1 MYSLILLLLF
11 LVVMVCVG
19 VWGMRKTSTLND
31 FFLGGR
37 NCGPWMSAFAYGTTY
52 FSAVVFIGF
61 AGKQGWGFGLS
72 SVLIGVGNAILG
84 AMLAWLLFARRTRR
98 MTQNLNTMTMPEFLE
113 KRYDSE
119 HIKMV
124 AAVLIFVFLLPYSAS
139 VFKGLGHLFES
150 TFHISFDFALIILVG
165 ITGIYLVLGGYFAV
179 TVTDFIQGFIMLGG
193 TIAMTVVII
202 FRAGGILQAMEP
214 ETTIGLKEI
223 LTAAHEGFLSHV
235 PSENRPSFLTVAS
248 LIFMTSFGTWGMPQM
263 VQKFYAVKDESVI
276 KKAAVITT
284 IFALVI
290 GVSAYLTGSLSHI
303 FFNNETVPRLPNGN
317 INFDLIMPTLIT
329 TYLPEML
336 LAIIMLLILSASMST
351 LASMILVSSSAIT
364 IDLYKGYLK
373 KDVSE
378 KQSVLLMRILSAV
391 FILASYL
398 ISKLQIGFIVTLMS
412 LSWGVLSGA
421 FMAPYIL
428 GIFSKKITKA
438 GAYAGL
444 YVGAGSAIIL
454 TLTMGSANA
463 PLAASIAMILPFI
476 VVPLVSSFTPKVDK
490 EIVDKAFGD

>member
-1 MYSLILLLLF
+1 MASLVLLLVF
-11 LVVMVCVG
+11 LVVMVVVG

-37 NCGPWMSAFAYGTTY
+37 SCGPWMSAFAYGTTY

-61 AGKQGWGFGLS
+61 AGKQGWGFGFNALW
-72 SVLIGVGNAILG
+72 IGVGNAILG
-84 AMLAWLLFARRTRR
+84 AMLAWFLLAKRTRR

-113 KRYDSE
+113 ARYDSD
-119 HIKMV
+119 HIKMI

-165 ITGIYLVLGGYFAV
+165 ITGIYLVLGGYSAV

-193 TIAMTVVII
+193 TIAMVIVVVVK
-202 FRAGGILQAMEP
+202 AGGFTEAITVAQANY
-214 ETTIGLKEI
+214 ET
-223 LTAAHEGFLSHV
+223 HV
-235 PSENRPSFLTVAS
+235 PLAQQPSVLTIAS
-248 LIFMTSFGTWGMPQM
+248 LVFMTSFGTWGMPQM

-276 KKAAVITT
+276 NKAAVITT

-290 GVSAYLTGSLSHI
+290 GVCAYFTGVLSHV
-303 FFNNETVPRLPNGN
+303 FFDLETVPRLADGS
-317 INFDLIMPTLIT
+317 INYDLIVPTLLT
-329 TYLPEML
+329 TQMPELL
-336 LAIIMLLILSASMST
+336 LAIIMILVLSASMST
-351 LASMILVSSSAIT
+351 LASMILVSSSSIT

-378 KQSVLLMRILSAV
+378 KTSVAMMRVLSAI
-391 FILASYL
+391 FILCSYL

-428 GIFSKKITKA
+428 GIFSKKVTKA

-444 YVGAGSAIIL
+444 YSGVACAIIL
-454 TLTMGSANA
+454 TLTMGAANS
-463 PLAASIAMILPFI
+463 PLAASIAM
-476 VVPLVSSFTPKVDK
+476 VVPFFVVPIVSAFTPKVSED
-490 EIVDKAFGD
+490 IVNKAFDNIGKK

>member
-1 MYSLILLLLF
+1 MYSLILLLAF
-11 LVVMVCVG
+11 LVVMVAVG

-37 NCGPWMSAFAYGTTY
+37 SCGPWMSAFAYGTTY

-61 AGKQGWGFGLS
+61 AGKQGWGFGFNALW
-72 SVLIGVGNAILG
+72 IGVGNAILG
-84 AMLAWLLFARRTRR
+84 AMLAWFLLAKRTRR

-113 KRYDSE
+113 ARYASE
-119 HIKMV
+119 HIKMI
-124 AAVLIFVFLLPYSAS
+124 AAVLIFIFLLPYSAS
-139 VFKGLGHLFES
+139 VFKGLGHLFEA
-150 TFHISFDFALIILVG
+150 TFHISFEFALIILVG
-165 ITGIYLVLGGYFAV
+165 ITGIYLVLGGYSAV
-179 TVTDFIQGFIMLGG
+179 TVTDFIQGFIMLFG
-193 TIAMTVVII
+193 TIAMVFVVVNK
-202 FRAGGILQAMEP
+202 AG
-214 ETTIGLKEI
+214 GLKEAI
-223 LTAAHEGFLSHV
+223 FVVQENYQLHV
-235 PSENRPSFLTVAS
+235 PVEQRPSFLTIAS

-263 VQKFYAVKDESVI
+263 VQKFYAVKDEKVI
-276 KKAAVITT
+276 NKAAIITT

-290 GVSAYLTGSLSHI
+290 GVCAYFTGILSHV
-303 FFNNETVPRLPNGN
+303 FFDLETVPRLADGG
-317 INFDLIMPTLIT
+317 INYDLIVPTLLT
-329 TYLPEML
+329 TYLPELL
-336 LAIIMLLILSASMST
+336 LAIIMILVLSASMST

-378 KQSVLLMRILSAV
+378 KTSVLMMRILSAV
-391 FILASYL
+391 FILASYV

-444 YVGAGSAIIL
+444 FVGAGSAIIL
-454 TLTMGSANA
+454 TFVFGSSNA
-463 PLAASIAMILPFI
+463 PLASCIAMVVPFI
-476 VVPLVSSFTPKVDK
+476 VVPVVSLFTPKLDK
-490 EIVDKAFGD
+490 SVIDKAFKDF

>member
-1 MYSLILLLLF
+1 MASLVLLLVF
-11 LVVMVCVG
+11 LVVMVAVG

-37 NCGPWMSAFAYGTTY
+37 SCGPWMSAFAYGTTY

-61 AGKQGWGFGLS
+61 AGKQGWGFGFNALW
-72 SVLIGVGNAILG
+72 IGVGNAILG
-84 AMLAWLLFARRTRR
+84 AMLAWFLLAKRTRR

-113 KRYDSE
+113 ARYGSE
-119 HIKMV
+119 HIKMI

-165 ITGIYLVLGGYFAV
+165 ITGIYLVLGGYSAV
-179 TVTDFIQGFIMLGG
+179 TVTDFIQGFIMIFGTVAMVIVVVNKAGG
-193 TIAMTVVII
+193 FQEAIFMAETNYQAHVPIAERPSALTIA
-202 FRAGGILQAMEP
+202 
-214 ETTIGLKEI
+214 
-223 LTAAHEGFLSHV
+223 
-235 PSENRPSFLTVAS
+235 S
-248 LIFMTSFGTWGMPQM
+248 LVFMTSFGTWGMPQM
-263 VQKFYAVKDESVI
+263 VQKFYAVKDEKVI
-276 KKAAVITT
+276 NKAAVITT

-290 GVSAYLTGSLSHI
+290 GLCAYFTGILSHV
-303 FFNNETVPRLPNGN
+303 FFDLETIPRLADGG
-317 INFDLIMPTLIT
+317 INYDLIVPTLLT
-329 TYLPEML
+329 THVPELL
-336 LAIIMLLILSASMST
+336 LAIIMILVLSASMST

-378 KQSVLLMRILSAV
+378 KTSVTMMRVLSTV
-391 FILASYL
+391 FILCSYL

-444 YVGAGSAIIL
+444 YSGVACAIIL
-454 TLTMGSANA
+454 TLTMGPANS
-463 PLAASIAMILPFI
+463 PLAASIAMVVPFI
-476 VVPLVSSFTPKVDK
+476 VTPLVSLFTPKVDE
-490 EIVDKAFGD
+490 EIINMAFNNIDKK

>member
-1 MYSLILLLLF
+1 MASLVLLLVF
-11 LVVMVCVG
+11 LVVMVAVG

-37 NCGPWMSAFAYGTTY
+37 SCGPWMSAFAYGTTY

-61 AGKQGWGFGLS
+61 AGKQGWGFGFNALW
-72 SVLIGVGNAILG
+72 IGVGNAILG
-84 AMLAWLLFARRTRR
+84 AMLAWFLLAKRTRR

-113 KRYDSE
+113 ARYDSE
-119 HIKMV
+119 HIKMI

-165 ITGIYLVLGGYFAV
+165 ITGIYLVLGGYSAV

-193 TIAMTVVII
+193 TIAMLIVVIAK
-202 FRAGGILQAMEP
+202 AGG
-214 ETTIGLKEI
+214 
-223 LTAAHEGFLSHV
+223 LTEAISVAQTNYVAHV
-235 PSENRPSFLTVAS
+235 PLAEQPSVLTIAS
-248 LIFMTSFGTWGMPQM
+248 LVFMTSFGTWGMPQM

-276 KKAAVITT
+276 NKAAIITT

-290 GVSAYLTGSLSHI
+290 GVCAYFTGVLSHV
-303 FFNNETVPRLPNGN
+303 FFDLETVPRLADGG
-317 INFDLIMPTLIT
+317 INYDLIIPTLLT
-329 TYLPEML
+329 TQMPELL
-336 LAIIMLLILSASMST
+336 LAIIMILVLSASMST
-351 LASMILVSSSAIT
+351 LASMILVSSSSIT

-378 KQSVLLMRILSAV
+378 KTSVAMMRILSAI
-391 FILASYL
+391 FILCSYL

-428 GIFSKKITKA
+428 GIFSKKVTKA

-444 YVGAGSAIIL
+444 YSGVACAIIL
-454 TLTMGSANA
+454 TLTMGATNS
-463 PLAASIAMILPFI
+463 PLAASIAM
-476 VVPLVSSFTPKVDK
+476 VVPFFVVPIVSAFTPKVSD
-490 EIVDKAFGD
+490 EVINKAFNNIGKK

>member
-1 MYSLILLLLF
+1 MASLVLLLVF
-11 LVVMVCVG
+11 LVVMVAVG

-37 NCGPWMSAFAYGTTY
+37 SCGPWMSAFAYGTTY

-61 AGKQGWGFGLS
+61 AGKQGWGFGFNALW
-72 SVLIGVGNAILG
+72 IGVGNAILG
-84 AMLAWLLFARRTRR
+84 AMLAWFLLAKRTRR

-113 KRYDSE
+113 ARYGSD
-119 HIKMV
+119 HIKMI

-165 ITGIYLVLGGYFAV
+165 ITGIYLVLGGYSAV
-179 TVTDFIQGFIMLGG
+179 TVTDFIQGFIMLFGTVAMVFVVANKAGG
-193 TIAMTVVII
+193 FQEAIFMAETNYQAHVPVAERPSALTIA
-202 FRAGGILQAMEP
+202 
-214 ETTIGLKEI
+214 
-223 LTAAHEGFLSHV
+223 
-235 PSENRPSFLTVAS
+235 S
-248 LIFMTSFGTWGMPQM
+248 LVFMTSFGTWGMPQM
-263 VQKFYAVKDESVI
+263 VQKFYAVKDEKVI
-276 KKAAVITT
+276 NKAAVITT

-290 GVSAYLTGSLSHI
+290 GLCAYFTGILSHV
-303 FFNNETVPRLPNGN
+303 FFDLGTVPRLADGG
-317 INFDLIMPTLIT
+317 INYDLIVPTLLT
-329 TYLPEML
+329 THVPELL
-336 LAIIMLLILSASMST
+336 LAIIMILVLSASMST

-373 KDVSE
+373 KDVSD
-378 KQSVLLMRILSAV
+378 KTSVTMMRVLSTI
-391 FILASYL
+391 FILCSYL

-428 GIFSKKITKA
+428 GIFSKKVTKA

-444 YVGAGSAIIL
+444 YSGVACAIIL
-454 TLTMGSANA
+454 TLTMGPANS
-463 PLAASIAMILPFI
+463 PLAASIAMVVPFI
-476 VVPLVSSFTPKVDK
+476 VTPLVSLFTPKVDE
-490 EIVDKAFGD
+490 EIINMAFNNIDKK